1 VFFSGVSYW
10 PRGKV
15 LGGSSLLN
23 FMLYVRGNS
32 RDYDEWAAMG
42 LQVINVQ
49 KGVSYFSGTATGK
62 AIYIFCAIYKHKQ
75 RWWKYTNHNIKV
87 SFLKKM

>member
-1 VFFSGVSYW
+1 VSYW

-42 LQVINVQ
+42 LMVINGIKKFRFFSK
-49 KGVSYFSGTATGK
+49 KGIFFY
-62 AIYIFCAIYKHKQ
+62 IYSVKCISNG
-75 RWWKYTNHNIKV
+75 RKYTSHYLKR
-87 SFLKKM
+87 SFLKKC

>member
-1 VFFSGVSYW
+1 VSYW

-32 RDYDEWAAMG
+32 RDYEEWAAMG

-49 KGVSYFSGTATGK
+49 KEYHLFLVQEQEKEYFSYFLC
-62 AIYIFCAIYKHKQ
+62 Y
-75 RWWKYTNHNIKV
+75 V
-87 SFLKKM
+87 

>member
-1 VFFSGVSYW
+1 M
-10 PRGKV
+10 

-42 LQVINVQ
+42 LQVINVIKEFRFLLVQ
-49 KGVSYFSGTATGK
+49 EQEKEYFL
-62 AIYIFCAIYKHKQ
+62 YILCDI
-75 RWWKYTNHNIKV
+75 
-87 SFLKKM
+87 

>member
-1 VFFSGVSYW
+1 VSYW

-42 LQVINVQ
+42 LQVINVIKEFRFLLVQ
-49 KGVSYFSGTATGK
+49 EQEKEYFL
-62 AIYIFCAIYKHKQ
+62 YILCDI
-75 RWWKYTNHNIKV
+75 
-87 SFLKKM
+87 

>member
-1 VFFSGVSYW
+1 VVFNFLKVCVLLELVFCPGVSYW

-42 LQVINVQ
+42 LQVINGI
-49 KGVSYFSGTATGK
+49 KNFFFRK
-62 AIYIFCAIYKHKQ
+62 RNIF
-75 RWWKYTNHNIKV
+75 
-87 SFLKKM
+87 

>member
-1 VFFSGVSYW
+1 VSYW

-32 RDYDEWAAMG
+32 RDYDEWAAME
-42 LQVINVQ
+42 LQVISVI
-49 KGVSYFSGTATGK
+49 KEFSFTCTG
-62 AIYIFCAIYKHKQ
+62 IVC
-75 RWWKYTNHNIKV
+75 REG
-87 SFLKKM
+87 FLLLPCNN

>member
-1 VFFSGVSYW
+1 VSYW

-42 LQVINVQ
+42 LQVINV
-49 KGVSYFSGTATGK
+49 KKKFLFYLNRNRKKNIFL
-62 AIYIFCAIYKHKQ
+62 IFCVMYKQ
-75 RWWKYTNHNIKV
+75 RWEVYVLLTKYL
-87 SFLKKM
+87 S

>member
-1 VFFSGVSYW
+1 VFCPGVSYW

-42 LQVINVQ
+42 LQVINV
-49 KGVSYFSGTATGK
+49 KKSSVFFRESNIFYL
-62 AIYIFCAIYKHKQ
+62 FCAIYKHKQ
-75 RWWKYTNHNIKV
+75 QWEV
-87 SFLKKM
+87 LLAF

>member
-1 VFFSGVSYW
+1 VFCSGVSYW

-42 LQVINVQ
+42 LQVINGI
-49 KGVSYFSGTATGK
+49 K
-62 AIYIFCAIYKHKQ
+62 
-75 RWWKYTNHNIKV
+75 KV
-87 SFLKKM
+87 SFLLGKGIFFIHSLQRISIGEKYTSHYLKYLS

>member
-1 VFFSGVSYW
+1 VSYW

-49 KGVSYFSGTATGK
+49 KEYHLFLVQEQEKEYFSYFL
-62 AIYIFCAIYKHKQ
+62 CD
-75 RWWKYTNHNIKV
+75 V
-87 SFLKKM
+87 

>member
-1 VFFSGVSYW
+1 MKASFKFPGVSYW

-42 LQVINVQ
+42 LQVINVI
-49 KGVSYFSGTATGK
+49 KELLFYLYRNRKRNIFH
-62 AIYIFCAIYKHKQ
+62 IFCAMEA
-75 RWWKYTNHNIKV
+75 TV
-87 SFLKKM
+87 DSTLLKI